1 MRRLCSLYKVLSTK
15 QPACIHDLIRP
26 MRKFSYF
33 KNSFFPSVVSNWNK
47 LDQIFVILAIIEYF
61 AYLIRAVEMKTYHNN
76 NSVGIKLL
84 TRLRLSFSLLH
95 ENRFRHNFK
104 NTLNFLCSCITEP
117 ATTTHFFCAVTS
129 TVKTK
134 HSSQITWKILINLF
148 LH

>member
-1 MRRLCSLYKVLSTK
+1 MLSV
-15 QPACIHDLIRP
+15 IGI
-26 MRKFSYF
+26 S
-33 KNSFFPSVVSNWNK
+33 SI
-47 LDQIFVILAIIEYF
+47 QIFVILAIMEYF
-61 AYLIRAVEMKTYHNN
+61 AYLIRAVEMKPYHIN

-104 NTLNFLCSCITEP
+104 NTLNFLCSCSTEP

-148 LH
+148 LHEMKLILQICYFMVAKILRTKKITQY